1 MFNLAS
7 CGFYKDLQKLGIFS
21 GHPPFKGPDQTPPS
35 LPGLELAKAF
45 LTGTYISPP
54 SGKTS
59 FPIPYRALLGIKNK
73 P

>member
-21 GHPPFKGPDQTPPS
+21 GHTTFKGPDQTPPS
-35 LPGLELAKAF
+35 FRGLELAKAF
-45 LTGTYISPP
+45 LSRTYISPP

-59 FPIPYRALLGIKNK
+59 FSIPYWALLDIKNK